1 MHWRNSRNRFTNP
14 WRIQNPAPGHTP
26 RFDVNDPESGSSG
39 GDLLALSRACGQRPI
54 RDGRWEGRDF
64 ASNLLGELTRLL
76 PVEHR
81 MLLENDA
88 SQLGAEFQMEN
99 SASIMCLVFLLCIH
113 LRSLSF
119 CLRDWREE

>member
-1 MHWRNSRNRFTNP
+1 M
-14 WRIQNPAPGHTP
+14 
-26 RFDVNDPESGSSG
+26 
-39 GDLLALSRACGQRPI
+39 LALSRACGQRPI

-64 ASNLLGELTRLL
+64 ASNLLGELT
-76 PVEHR
+76 
-81 MLLENDA
+81 NDA

-119 CLRDWREE
+119 CSRDWREE